1 MLLDTLKDYKV
12 YLCSKSPRR
21 QELLAGMGID
31 FEYLPTNVEEK
42 HPDTDNPVEVA
53 EYLSQLKLSPIQMSD
68 YAPNTIFIACDTI
81 VIMGNEILEKPKDE
95 LDAIAMLHELSG
107 NTHTVISGL
116 TIATPQRSITSHR
129 KTEVRFSQLSE
140 EEIQY
145 YVQQYKPYDK
155 AGAYGVQEW
164 IGYIGIEAIN
174 GSFYNVMG
182 LPTKLLWEMLL
193 TITCFGR
200 DEWRNPSN
208 SLRGSCP
215 SSFERI

>member
-1 MLLDTLKDYKV
+1 MLLETLKDYKV

-21 QELLAGMGID
+21 HELLAGMGIE

-42 HPDTDNPVEVA
+42 HPDTNNPVEVA
-53 EYLSQLKLSPIQMSD
+53 EYLSQLKLSPIRMND

-81 VIMGNEILEKPKDE
+81 VVLGNEILEKPKDE
-95 LDAIAMLHELSG
+95 ADAVNMLRELSG

-116 TIATPQRSITSHR
+116 TVATPQRSLTSHR
-129 KTEVRFSQLSE
+129 KTEVRFSQLSD

-145 YVQQYKPYDK
+145 YVQQYRPYDK

-182 LPTKLLWEMLL
+182 LPTKLLWKLL
-193 TITCFGR
+193 TLNCR
-200 DEWRNPSN
+200 DAIHRV
-208 SLRGSCP
+208 RKK
-215 SSFERI
+215 I

>member
-1 MLLDTLKDYKV
+1 MLLDILKDYKV

-21 QELLAGMGID
+21 HELLAGMGID
-31 FEYLPTNVEEK
+31 FEYLPTNVVEK

-53 EYLSQLKLSPIQMSD
+53 EYLSQLKLSPVKMED
-68 YAPNTIFIACDTI
+68 YPKNTIFIACDTI
-81 VIMGNEILEKPKDE
+81 VVLGNEILEKPKDE
-95 LDAIAMLHELSG
+95 ADAVAMLHELSD

-116 TIATPQRSITSHR
+116 TVATPQRSLTSHR
-129 KTEVRFSQLSE
+129 KTEVRFSQLSD
-140 EEIQY
+140 EEIRY

-182 LPTKLLWEMLL
+182 LPTKLLWEMLKEVSGV
-193 TITCFGR
+193 TG
-200 DEWRNPSN
+200 N
-208 SLRGSCP
+208 
-215 SSFERI
+215 